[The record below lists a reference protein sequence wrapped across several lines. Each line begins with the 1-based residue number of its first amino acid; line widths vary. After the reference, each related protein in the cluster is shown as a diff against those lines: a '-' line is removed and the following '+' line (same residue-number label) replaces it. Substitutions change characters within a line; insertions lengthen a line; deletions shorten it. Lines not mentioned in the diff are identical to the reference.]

1 MLERHRERYY
11 SVASRQVCSIRNIE
25 NMLKVSCILVFVAIT
40 ATSGYHHQPEHE
52 FHVEAEHDAPHYHQ
66 EEYGHEDHHHHAYPK
81 YKFEYGVK
89 DAHTGDHK
97 THWEHRDGDVVKG
110 QYSLH
115 DSDGTERVVDYTADP
130 HHGFNAVV
138 KKLGHGHHAEPHH
151 APLVLENHYHQHQE
165 DHHEHYPSSAEYHG
179 HGHSYSHLTKHE

>member
-1 MLERHRERYY
+1 MF
-11 SVASRQVCSIRNIE
+11 
-25 NMLKVSCILVFVAIT
+25 KVSCILVFVAVT

-52 FHVEAEHDAPHYHQ
+52 FHVETKHAAPHYHH
-66 EEYGHEDHHHHAYPK
+66 EEYHHDASGHEDHHHEDHHHSYPK

-97 THWEHRDGDVVKG
+97 SHWEHRDGDVVKG

-115 DSDGTERVVDYTADP
+115 EADGTERVVEYTADP

-138 KKLGHGHHAEPHH
+138 KKIGHAHHHHQPQHQEHHAEPHYT
-151 APLVLENHYHQHQE
+151 AVAYDNHQQHQGH
-165 DHHEHYPSSAEYHG
+165 HHEQQHHHYPAEHHDHG
-179 HGHSYSHLTKHE
+179 ESYSHLSKYE